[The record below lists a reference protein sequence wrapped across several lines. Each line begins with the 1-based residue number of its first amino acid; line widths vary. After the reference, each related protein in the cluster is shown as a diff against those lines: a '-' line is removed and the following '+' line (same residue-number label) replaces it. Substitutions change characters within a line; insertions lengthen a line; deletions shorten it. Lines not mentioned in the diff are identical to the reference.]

1 MSDQLQFH
9 DSAPVL
15 IAGGYGTVGAELARL
30 AAGHWPLLLT
40 GRNPARGKTLGNELG
55 AKVARWDLTDA
66 TDFRAEARAVVSTVN
81 DPDDRVLR
89 AAVRAGI
96 PYVDITRWT
105 TRLTRAAVVAATLH
119 PTAPVLLS
127 SSWMGGVTGL
137 VTAALAEQVCGATE
151 VDIAIRYAL
160 ADRAGVDSVEFMDRL
175 GVEFEVIEGGVRR
188 MTMPLRDSRRVRIGG
203 EKTRVARIDTPE
215 QFTFPL
221 TLGVATAVTRIGFD
235 SAAASTAL
243 LTAAGLGFFRR
254 ARGDRWRP
262 LRRSMLY
269 SPGDGATA
277 ALRID
282 VTGPGGTRSATVRD
296 PAGQAHLTA
305 VGALIGLRRALD
317 GDAPTGVSF
326 PESTARPQDSLTEL
340 AHAGVDIEVTR

>member
-1 MSDQLQFH
+1 MSDHLLF
-9 DSAPVL
+9 DSNAPVL
-15 IAGGYGTVGAELARL
+15 IVGGYGTVGTELARL
-30 AAGHWPLLLT
+30 AATHWPLLLT
-40 GRNPARGKTLGNELG
+40 GRNPTRGSAFGEELG
-55 AKVARWDLTDA
+55 ARVAQWDLTDA
-66 TDFRAEARAVVSTVN
+66 TGFHTEARAVVSTVN

-137 VTAALAEQVCGATE
+137 VTAALAEQVGGANE

-160 ADRAGVDSVEFMDRL
+160 ADRAGIDSVEFMDRL
-175 GVEFEVIEGGVRR
+175 GMEFEVIQNGVRR
-188 MTMPLRDSRRVRIGG
+188 MTMPLRDSRQVRIGG
-203 EKTRVARIDTPE
+203 AKTRVARIDTPE

-221 TLGVATAVTRIGFD
+221 TLGSATVVTRIGFD

-243 LTAAGLGFFRR
+243 LTAAKFGFFRR

-282 VTGPGGTRSATVRD
+282 VTGPGGTRSATVLD

-305 VGALIGLRRALD
+305 VGALIGLRRVLD
-317 GDAPTGVSF
+317 GDAPAGVSF
-326 PESTARPQDSLTEL
+326 PESATRPQDRLTEL
-340 AHAGVDIEVTR
+340 AHTGVDIEVTP